1 MHDYFHRQSGDI
13 DSPWFPL
20 IIKPPMFSHES
31 FRALKEAWV
40 FEIRQQGKKIKRA
53 HFSVK

>member
-53 HFSVK
+53 HFTVK